1 MKVMVIGSGG
11 REHCLVW
18 KLSGS
23 SDVSGI
29 IAVPGNAGIEAHATC
44 ISADINN
51 NEELVK
57 IAKDNKVALTIVGP
71 EAPLVSGIVDK
82 FHANGLKIF
91 GPSSA
96 SARLEGSKIFAK
108 EFMSRYGIPTARF
121 EVFDS
126 VAQAHKYIDSCFGK
140 DMQGIVVKADG
151 LAAGKGAL
159 VCSSQD
165 EAHDA
170 VEKIM
175 VEKTFGSAGE
185 KVVIEEK
192 LEGEEC
198 SLMAFVDGKT
208 LLPLLPSQDHKR
220 AFDGDRGPNTG
231 GMGAYAPYPY
241 IDLDLIDREVSRR
254 FLDGIEKE
262 GLDYKG
268 IIYFGLMLTS
278 EGPKVLEFNVRFG
291 DPETQAVLPLLTT
304 DFLDI
309 IVRTTEG
316 RLSGMGLDWQGA
328 KAVTVVIASSGYPGH
343 YEKGKAITGLE
354 EVAKEKGVVAFHA
367 GTKYNAERNVATSG
381 GRVLDVTALDSTLAG
396 AISKV
401 YQAVGKIH
409 FDGAFYRTDIASK
422 ALKRER

>member
-1 MKVMVIGSGG
+1 MRILVIGSGG

-18 KLSGS
+18 KLSKC
-23 SDVSGI
+23 SDVSCI
-29 IAVPGNAGIEAHATC
+29 IAVPGNAGMELEATC
-44 ISADINN
+44 ISADIKN
-51 NEELVK
+51 NEELLG
-57 IAKDNKVALTIVGP
+57 IAKDNKVALTVVGP
-71 EAPLVSGIVDK
+71 EVPLVSGIVDK

-121 EVFDS
+121 ETFDS
-126 VAQAHKYIDSCFGK
+126 VIPAHKYIDSCFGK
-140 DMQGIVVKADG
+140 SMQGIVVKADG
-151 LAAGKGAL
+151 LAAGKGVL

-165 EAHDA
+165 EAHYA

-175 VEKTFGSAGE
+175 VEKAFGDAGE

-192 LEGEEC
+192 LQGEEC

-241 IDLDLIDREVSRR
+241 IDAGLIDREISQR
-254 FLDGIEKE
+254 FLNGIEKE

-309 IVRTTEG
+309 IVRTIDG
-316 RLSGMGLDWQGA
+316 RLSGIGLDWQTT
-328 KAVTVVIASSGYPGH
+328 KAVTVVIASGGYPGH
-343 YEKGKAITGLE
+343 YEKGKVITGLE
-354 EVAKEKGVVAFHA
+354 EVVKEKGVVAFHA
-367 GTKYNAERNVATSG
+367 GTKYNAQRHPVTSG
-381 GRVLDVTALDSTLAG
+381 GRVLGVTALDSTLTG
-396 AISKV
+396 AVSKA

-409 FDGAFYRTDIASK
+409 FDGAFFRTDIASK
-422 ALKRER
+422 GL

>member
-18 KLSGS
+18 KLSKC
-23 SDVSGI
+23 SDVSDI
-29 IAVPGNAGIEAHATC
+29 IAVPGNAGMELEATC
-44 ISADINN
+44 INADVKN
-51 NEELVK
+51 NEELLR
-57 IAKDNKVALTIVGP
+57 IAEDNKVALTIVGP
-71 EAPLVSGIVDK
+71 EMPLVYGIADK
-82 FHANGLKIF
+82 FQANGLKIF
-91 GPSSA
+91 GPSRA

-126 VAQAHKYIDSCFGK
+126 VIPAHRYIDSCFGK
-140 DMQGIVVKADG
+140 GMRGIAVKADG
-151 LAAGKGAL
+151 LAAGKGVL
-159 VCSSQD
+159 VCSSRD
-165 EAHDA
+165 EAHYA

-192 LEGEEC
+192 LQGEEC

-231 GMGAYAPYPY
+231 GMGAYAPYPH
-241 IDLDLIDREVSRR
+241 IDADLIDRKISQR
-254 FLDGIEKE
+254 FLNGIEKE

-309 IVRTTEG
+309 IVRTIEG
-316 RLSGMGLDWQGA
+316 RLSGISLNWQTGS
-328 KAVTVVIASSGYPGH
+328 AVTVVIASDGYPGY
-343 YEKGKAITGLE
+343 YEKGKVITGLE
-354 EVAKEKGVVAFHA
+354 EVAKEKSVIAFHA
-367 GTKYNAERNVATSG
+367 GTKYNAQHHIVTSG
-381 GRVLDVTALDSTLAG
+381 GRVIGVTALDSTLAG
-396 AISKV
+396 AVSKV

-409 FDGAFYRTDIASK
+409 FDGAFFRTDIASK
-422 ALKRER
+422 GL